1 MKVLATKN
9 QFEQVMKKMISNHFI
24 VDENNKIK
32 DAMENNG
39 EIFKKPTSKGNI
51 PGRISQ
57 KDEQMYERLE

>member
-24 VDENNKIK
+24 VDENNKVK

-51 PGRISQ
+51 PGRIS
-57 KDEQMYERLE
+57 